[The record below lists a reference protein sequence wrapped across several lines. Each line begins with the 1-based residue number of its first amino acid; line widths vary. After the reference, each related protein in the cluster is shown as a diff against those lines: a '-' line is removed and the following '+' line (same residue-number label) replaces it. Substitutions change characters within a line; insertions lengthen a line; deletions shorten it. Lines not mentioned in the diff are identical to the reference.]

1 MPLVHH
7 SLPATYKP
15 IQREA
20 VATQLLDS
28 LFALLSSNVSDY
40 FAAGAAG
47 AAAGTSLMPSSVRTA
62 GAMSTTV
69 LSLK

>member
-1 MPLVHH
+1 MPPVHH
-7 SLPATYKP
+7 PLPATYKP

-20 VATQLLDS
+20 VATLLLDS

-40 FAAGAAG
+40 FAAG